1 MNTCTVGSSIKSHI
15 KLFKD
20 MVILVEKK
28 CDFESVLAQM
38 DVILPLLFTLVWEII

>member
-1 MNTCTVGSSIKSHI
+1 MNTCIVGLSIRSHI

-28 CDFESVLAQM
+28 YNFESVLAQM

>member
-1 MNTCTVGSSIKSHI
+1 
-15 KLFKD
+15 

-38 DVILPLLFTLVWEII
+38 DVILPLFFTLVWEII